1 MKRLFLMLSLIITIS
16 LSAQDVQKMMLSPEI
31 DAALEQINMTRD
43 DLTFNFYRDQKDAFR
58 LSYIDNL
65 FQNPL
70 DTFTISDSIANK
82 LWQNEAFIQD
92 LNLKELFQFTW
103 QMIDVGTVESS
114 REDKLIL
121 NKKQAKQVKKL
132 SKAHQDIIEYV
143 LSMKA
148 VENEFRQAFSSL
160 NQDDINLIKEYFINE
175 DNEDREP
182 IDYLDLKKLK
192 DYTVQA
198 NETTRSVYK
207 LIEKVKFEHMANA
220 AFILQDIIN

>member
-143 LSMKA
+143 
-148 VENEFRQAFSSL
+148 
-160 NQDDINLIKEYFINE
+160 
-175 DNEDREP
+175 
-182 IDYLDLKKLK
+182 
-192 DYTVQA
+192 
-198 NETTRSVYK
+198 
-207 LIEKVKFEHMANA
+207 
-220 AFILQDIIN
+220 